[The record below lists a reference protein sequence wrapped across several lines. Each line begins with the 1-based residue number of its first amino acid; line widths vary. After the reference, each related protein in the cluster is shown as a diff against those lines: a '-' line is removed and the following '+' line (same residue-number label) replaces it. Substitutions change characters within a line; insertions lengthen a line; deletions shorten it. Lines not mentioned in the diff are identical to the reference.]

1 MRKATAL
8 TMATLTSLSL
18 LAACST
24 ASADKDKMSETKTT
38 MTEQKMDKSSATT
51 VAETSKMMNEQK
63 MATQKMNQGEMAP
76 DFTLQGLDGKTYRL
90 SDLKGNKVYL
100 KFWASWCSIC
110 LSTLGDAD
118 QLFINLGVMY
128 KF

>member
-90 SDLKGNKVYL
+90 SD
-100 KFWASWCSIC
+100 
-110 LSTLGDAD
+110 
-118 QLFINLGVMY
+118 
-128 KF
+128 